1 MAVTPAERK
10 ALLFLAVIGVLGI
23 GARTVASS
31 DRRERDRPT
40 GPEVAA
46 LDAQLAAVDS
56 AMVDERRPAARSRGS
71 APRRPRATRARSAPS
86 ADGASSVR
94 APRSRSARGAGTRAP
109 PNAAPVDV
117 DVADAVTLEALP
129 GIGPAL
135 AERIVAERVTGGAY
149 GSLEALAQVRG
160 VGPKLLARL
169 SSHVTFSGTPRP
181 TQAGD
186 RRRAPR

>member
-1 MAVTPAERK
+1 
-10 ALLFLAVIGVLGI
+10 
-23 GARTVASS
+23 
-31 DRRERDRPT
+31 
-40 GPEVAA
+40 
-46 LDAQLAAVDS
+46 
-56 AMVDERRPAARSRGS
+56 
-71 APRRPRATRARSAPS
+71 
-86 ADGASSVR
+86 
-94 APRSRSARGAGTRAP
+94 
-109 PNAAPVDV
+109 VDV
-117 DVADAVTLEALP
+117 DVADAASLETLP

-181 TQAGD
+181 IQAGG

>member
-1 MAVTPAERK
+1 VTATPAERT
-10 ALLFLAVIGVLGI
+10 ALLFLATIGVLGV
-23 GARTVASS
+23 GARALSSS
-31 DRRERDRPT
+31 DRMERDRPR
-40 GPEVAA
+40 GPDVAA

-56 AMVDERRPAARSRGS
+56 AIADERRPGARASGGNGRRSRT
-71 APRRPRATRARSAPS
+71 TRARPERSPA
-86 ADGASSVR
+86 AARVR
-94 APRSRSARGAGTRAP
+94 AAPRERSRRGDGTRAP
-109 PNAAPVDV
+109 PNAGPVDV
-117 DVADAVTLEALP
+117 DVADAAALEALP

-181 TQAGD
+181 TQAGG